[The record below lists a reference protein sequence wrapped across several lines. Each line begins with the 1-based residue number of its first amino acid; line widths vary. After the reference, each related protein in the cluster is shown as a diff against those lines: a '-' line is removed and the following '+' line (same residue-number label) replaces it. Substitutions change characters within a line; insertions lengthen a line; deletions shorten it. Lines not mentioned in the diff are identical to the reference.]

1 MYESYEDLF
10 LDMLADMQTAYE
22 KYQKGNDEYD
32 FVREAHAIIGYFN
45 EQKMKMYH
53 GKLA

>member
-10 LDMLADMQTAYE
+10 LDMLADMRAAYK
-22 KYQKGNDEYD
+22 KYQKDNDEYG
-32 FVREAHAIIGYFN
+32 FVKEAHNIIDYFN
-45 EQKMKMYH
+45 EQKMKMYR